1 VSYHGVRRAAAERSQ
16 SLADVSIVAESS
28 NLLVRLHGAFM
39 IGAWIGAAG
48 IGILLARYFKQTWV
62 GSQLC
67 GKDQWFAVSC
77 LISVVSIRSE
87 VWKCWNVSFCLPRSF
102 FWLQFCMVRT

>member
-1 VSYHGVRRAAAERSQ
+1 MAYHDVGRAAAELSQ
-16 SLADVSIVAESS
+16 SLADVSIIAGSS
-28 NLLVRLHGAFM
+28 NLLLRLHGAFM

-77 LISVVSIRSE
+77 PISVVLGPKFGNI
-87 VWKCWNVSFCLPRSF
+87 
-102 FWLQFCMVRT
+102 

>member
-1 VSYHGVRRAAAERSQ
+1 MGFHDVGFAAAELKQ
-16 SLADVSIVAESS
+16 SLADVSIIAVSS
-28 NLLVRLHGAFM
+28 NLLLRLHGAFM
-39 IGAWIGAAG
+39 IGAWIGTAG

-77 LISVVSIRSE
+77 PISLVLCPKFGNISASSYCLSRSC
-87 VWKCWNVSFCLPRSF
+87 V
-102 FWLQFCMVRT
+102 WLQFCLVRT

>member
-1 VSYHGVRRAAAERSQ
+1 VGYHDIGRAAAEVSQ
-16 SLADVSIVAESS
+16 SLADVSIVSVSS

-77 LISVVSIRSE
+77 HLQYHVQKLGTYDSSVAAFPILCDDVI
-87 VWKCWNVSFCLPRSF
+87 
-102 FWLQFCMVRT
+102 

>member
-1 VSYHGVRRAAAERSQ
+1 MKCQNRFLVIHVKTVPISEGGVGYHGADRAAAELSQ
-16 SLADVSIVAESS
+16 SLADVSIVAGSS
-28 NLLVRLHGAFM
+28 NLLLRLHGAFM

-77 LISVVSIRSE
+77 PISVVLGPKFGSI
-87 VWKCWNVSFCLPRSF
+87 
-102 FWLQFCMVRT
+102 